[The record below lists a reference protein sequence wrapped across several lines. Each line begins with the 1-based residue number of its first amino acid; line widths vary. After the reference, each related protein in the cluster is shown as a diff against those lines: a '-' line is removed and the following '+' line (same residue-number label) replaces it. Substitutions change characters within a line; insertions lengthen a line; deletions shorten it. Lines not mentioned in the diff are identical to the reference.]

1 MTRLLKLLEPFCL
14 LAVPSVLLLCA
25 WTGAE
30 HTALLT
36 FVAVVF
42 SFVPFFWRF
51 ERQRPSPQ
59 TILPVVVLSAVAAAG
74 RVLFA
79 MLPNVKPMAAVVIV
93 AGLCLGRQSGFLTGA
108 LAALASNFF
117 FGQGPWTPW
126 QMYALGLIGYLAGVL
141 RTVLQNNRPAACLF
155 GFFSVLLYGLILDS
169 WYVVGFIQPLTWPA
183 ALAAYAAGI
192 PFTLFHAVSTVLFL
206 LLIQKSWTRKIRR
219 IQQKFGL

>member
-1 MTRLLKLLEPFCL
+1 MTRLLKLLELFCL
-14 LAVPSVLLLCA
+14 LAVPGVLLLCVWA
-25 WTGAE
+25 GTV

-36 FVAVVF
+36 FVTVVF

-59 TILPVVVLSAVAAAG
+59 TILPVVVLAAVAAVG

-117 FGQGPWTPW
+117 FGQGPWTPL
-126 QMYALGLIGYLAGVL
+126 QMYALGLIGYLAGIL
-141 RTVLQNNRPAACLF
+141 QMVLQNKCIVSCLF

-183 ALAAYAAGI
+183 ALTAYAAGL
-192 PFTLFHAVSTVLFL
+192 PFTLVHAVSTVLFL